1 MTRTYISLIFGLLL
15 WGSMGIFV
23 RQVSLPSQE
32 IILIRYILGSLFLLL
47 VFLLRRQKPDMSALK
62 KCLPL
67 LAISGFAMGVNGIF
81 LFKAYVLTTISA
93 ATLAYYC
100 APLLVMAASV
110 ILLKEKLT
118 WIKAAAITAAMLGMF
133 LLNGTGE
140 MAGPNPALGLVY
152 GLAAAVLYATVTIT
166 NKFVQG
172 VSGLEAAL
180 VQLILA
186 IPLVLVYALMVH
198 RGPWHLNGAAEI
210 QSLLMM
216 GIVQTGLC
224 YLIYF
229 SAIQKLPG
237 QTIALLSYIDP
248 ASALFFSAIFLHE
261 RLTPV
266 QLTGAILILG
276 GAAFGEL
283 YKKKTRPIGPG

>member
-1 MTRTYISLIFGLLL
+1 MTRTYISLILALLL

-47 VFLLRRQKPDMSALK
+47 IFLLRRQKPDIKALK

-67 LAISGFAMGVNGIF
+67 LAISGVAMGVNGIF

-118 WIKAAAITAAMLGMF
+118 WIKAAAITAAMFGMF

-140 MAGPNPALGLVY
+140 MAGPNPTLGLVF

-166 NKFVQG
+166 NKFLRG

-186 IPLVLVYALMVH
+186 IPLVLIYSLMVH
-198 RGPWHLNGAAEI
+198 RGPWHLNGKAEI
-210 QSLLMM
+210 LSLLMM

-261 RLTPV
+261 RLTPF
-266 QLTGAILILG
+266 QLTGALLILG

-283 YKKKTRPIGPG
+283 YKKKNRPAEPG

>member
-1 MTRTYISLIFGLLL
+1 MTKTYGTLIFGLLL

-32 IILIRYILGSLFLLL
+32 IILVRYILGSLFLLA
-47 VFLLRRQKPDMSALK
+47 VYIFRRQKPDIGALK

-67 LAISGFAMGVNGIF
+67 LALSGVAMGVNGIF

-100 APLLVMAASV
+100 APILVMAASV
-110 ILLKEKLT
+110 TLLKERLT
-118 WIKAAAITAAMLGMF
+118 WIKVTALMAAVLGMF
-133 LLNGTGE
+133 LLNGTGD
-140 MAGPNPALGLVY
+140 MAGANPMLGLLY
-152 GLAAAVLYATVTIT
+152 GLAAAVLYASVTII
-166 NKFVQG
+166 NKFVKG
-172 VSGLEAAL
+172 VTGLEAAL
-180 VQLILA
+180 VQLVTA
-186 IPLVLVYALMVH
+186 IPMVLAYTLIVH
-198 RGPWHLNGAAEI
+198 RGPWNLPKGTEI
-210 QSLLMM
+210 LALMM
-216 GIVQTGLC
+216 LGIILTGLC

-266 QLTGAILILG
+266 QLAGALLILG

-283 YKKKTRPIGPG
+283 YKKKNQP